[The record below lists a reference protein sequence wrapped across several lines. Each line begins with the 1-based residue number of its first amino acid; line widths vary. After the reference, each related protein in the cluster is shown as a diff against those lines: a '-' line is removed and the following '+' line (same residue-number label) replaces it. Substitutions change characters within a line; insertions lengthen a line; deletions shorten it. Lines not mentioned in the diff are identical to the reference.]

1 MQVLFNIYIII
12 YIIYIYVCVY
22 TLKFYHRHQLTREER
37 DLLNDLLSQ
46 QIEQNLWTLDRRK
59 IPLAVVG
66 QSCRFLQDYKRQKP
80 KMEPHICHFKD
91 LSNLP
96 NIVQCWFR
104 FLAGVIIN
112 IKGKNKTCT
121 LKAPG
126 HWLVSVK
133 LILPSTH
140 KVPFG
145 SFWGNALQSTTCGV
159 IFNYLVNSNNQLPF
173 QRMFRPNYDRN
184 TCKMWP
190 PSY

>member
-1 MQVLFNIYIII
+1 MRIYI
-12 YIIYIYVCVY
+12 
-22 TLKFYHRHQLTREER
+22 KFLPPPSADQRRAGSSER
-37 DLLNDLLSQ
+37 SAQPANRTKSLNLGSKKDSSGSC
-46 QIEQNLWTLDRRK
+46 WT
-59 IPLAVVG
+59 
-66 QSCRFLQDYKRQKP
+66 SRFLQDYKRQKP
-80 KMEPHICHFKD
+80 KMEPQTCHFKD

-112 IKGKNKTCT
+112 IKGKNKICR

-145 SFWGNALQSTTCGV
+145 FFWGNALQSTRCGV
-159 IFNYLVNSNNQLPF
+159 IFNY
-173 QRMFRPNYDRN
+173 RIG
-184 TCKMWP
+184 
-190 PSY
+190 